1 MIAVR
6 VLHGVRRSAVGA
18 RADTRKE
25 SREVAATFCEV
36 CGKRR
41 GCGLRE
47 AIDASSLAPHFHSA
61 FVAQWSLRLRIQTE
75 PLSILTVSCI
85 PTDKNIRSAGK

>member
-47 AIDASSLAPHFHSA
+47 AIDASSLAPQPAFP